1 MRAKVKTTRRKA
13 SKLHGATAGYVSLV
27 DRGANETPFKMVK
40 SAEGAGAMSIKKRKT
55 VAASHKKIA
64 SGKKAE
70 AEMPKTKTVMAK
82 MVFSQD
88 VFEDEADVRDWIEKA
103 EWDAEGIS
111 ITDDGDGNYIARPEG
126 TTDESFTRLSKVD
139 PESEGVEAYVGEM
152 LVKSDDEDDDEDT
165 DDEDEDDE
173 EEDGDEADEEA
184 KAEDKKKPMAEDKA
198 KESKADDKPK
208 EPAKLSKRAEFIAK
222 AKSTVAKFSGWDAF
236 YSKKSTLA
244 EALKAGMSWDA
255 TPPGFYDVQ
264 SAFNGVVQSILSD
277 DAEGLNKAEA
287 LSKASADYADI
298 LVGMDT
304 FFDAYINAGEETVKK
319 TFDAADT
326 PEKLA
331 KWAEGYAQFVAGVA
345 ETPAPVAKESAK
357 KAADPAV
364 AIDHKSIAELVAKAV
379 EPLAAKV
386 DDVAGVVTK
395 LSDRRQTK
403 KSADLADAGTGDA
416 PTKERTTESTEDWL
430 RKKQRKGLI
439 G

>member
-55 VAASHKKIA
+55 VAASHKKIT

-70 AEMPKTKTVMAK
+70 AETPKTKTVMAK

-88 VFEDEADVRDWIEKA
+88 VFEDESDVREWIEKA

-111 ITDDGDGNYIARPEG
+111 ITDDGDGNYVARPEG
-126 TTDESFTRLSKVD
+126 TTDESFTRMSKVD

-152 LVKSDDEDDDEDT
+152 IVKSEDDDADDDDAEDDAEDDEDDADG
-165 DDEDEDDE
+165 DDEDE
-173 EEDGDEADEEA
+173 GDEADKEVKDA
-184 KAEDKKKPMAEDKA
+184 DKA
-198 KESKADDKPK
+198 KETKTEDKPA
-208 EPAKLSKRAEFIAK
+208 PAKLSKRAEFIAK

-287 LSKASADYADI
+287 LSKAAADYADI

-319 TFDAADT
+319 TFDTADT
-326 PEKLA
+326 PEKLS

-345 ETPAPVAKESAK
+345 EAPATVAKESVK

-416 PTKERTTESTEDWL
+416 PTKERKAESTEDWL
-430 RKKQRKGLI
+430 RQKQRKGLI